1 MTPPLKLL
9 FTAFAVIGMTIFSAA
24 GVTTISDSLIVTE
37 NPIEVFGALDQINI
51 VPLVIASASAS
62 EADENGQNTVHFVTF
77 TGTDIHFPGNP
88 GGYNNA
94 TALID
99 PNGEISDIFG
109 TWLSGEGT
117 DLNPFTYSVAFI
129 SDPDPSLLTL
139 NNGAFG
145 GFGTIT
151 TRLPENQDS
160 YNATGYLGVI
170 IGITDGDEFPYT
182 ATFVSD
188 REVPVSGTTF
198 SLLGMAVTG
207 LAFLR
212 RKLS

>member
-1 MTPPLKLL
+1 MRRSPHRH
-9 FTAFAVIGMTIFSAA
+9 
-24 GVTTISDSLIVTE
+24 
-37 NPIEVFGALDQINI
+37 
-51 VPLVIASASAS
+51 
-62 EADENGQNTVHFVTF
+62 GQ
-77 TGTDIHFPGNP
+77 
-88 GGYNNA
+88 
-94 TALID
+94 
-99 PNGEISDIFG
+99 
-109 TWLSGEGT
+109 
-117 DLNPFTYSVAFI
+117 DL
-129 SDPDPSLLTL
+129 DPDPSLLTL

-188 REVPVSGTTF
+188 REVPDSGTTF